1 MFQIMTQESIEPVAM
16 RGAGTGETRWCFV
29 ADHRNIHQR
38 KLNKKRFVIVTNLF
52 HVVADVH
59 TCHTVPVALEMSF

>member
-16 RGAGTGETRWCFV
+16 RGAGTCQTSWCFV
-29 ADHRNIHQR
+29 ADQRNIHQR
-38 KLNKKRFVIVTNLF
+38 KLIKKRLVTNLF

-59 TCHTVPVALEMSF
+59 TCHTVPVALEMPF